1 MNDIYKKKSEK
12 IVKLG
17 KTAPPY
23 ADPKDNYFRTVR
35 IWRVLPRRVFLPISL
50 IHHLYVTINCYQK
63 GGVTKWQSRSERT
76 SLS

>member
-17 KTAPPY
+17 KTDPPY

-35 IWRVLPRRVFLPISL
+35 I
-50 IHHLYVTINCYQK
+50 
-63 GGVTKWQSRSERT
+63 
-76 SLS
+76 